1 MSLNDTVHVIRQS
14 ESGDYFL
21 VPLEKANTFWED
33 ELEGEA
39 DYAQYID
46 LFEIQIYDYEV

>member
-1 MSLNDTVHVIRQS
+1 LITQDIFVIRTS

-21 VPLEKANTFWED
+21 VPLEKADDFWED
-33 ELEGEA
+33 ELNGEA

-46 LFEIQIYDYEV
+46 LFDLQITEFLV